1 MRLVAPA
8 VCAASLSCTIA
19 VALSQQP
26 QKDADPLQLAV
37 RADAPTPRA
46 KDEHPRV
53 PNSFE
58 YTPSHQDR
66 VVAELVRRIELH
78 DSIQR
83 EAELK
88 TLHESPLTT
97 VLDLTRFLT
106 SRGYKRKDGSPLID
120 LTF

>member
-1 MRLVAPA
+1 MRLVAAA
-8 VCAASLSCTIA
+8 VGVTSLFCTTG

-26 QKDADPLQLAV
+26 RKDAEPLELAA
-37 RADAPTPRA
+37 RPDSRTPRS
-46 KDEHPRV
+46 KDEQARV

-66 VVAELVRRIELH
+66 GVAELVRRIELR

-106 SRGYKRKDGSPLID
+106 SRGYKRADGSPLID